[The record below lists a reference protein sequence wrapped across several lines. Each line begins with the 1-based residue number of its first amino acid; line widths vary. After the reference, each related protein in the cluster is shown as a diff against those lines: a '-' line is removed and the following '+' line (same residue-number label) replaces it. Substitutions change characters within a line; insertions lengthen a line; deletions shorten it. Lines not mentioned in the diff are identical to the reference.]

1 MYHPRYILKG
11 KRGEGLSGFEIDKAR
26 PLTKQP
32 YKGERMGQEEDRPK
46 KIGRVAGGGG
56 RGGWGFGVTEEEE

>member
-11 KRGEGLSGFEIDKAR
+11 KRGEGLSGLEIDEVR

-32 YKGERMGQEEDRPK
+32 YKGERVGQEEDRPK
-46 KIGRVAGGGG
+46 KMVEEPVAGGGG
-56 RGGWGFGVTEEEE
+56 VGGSG